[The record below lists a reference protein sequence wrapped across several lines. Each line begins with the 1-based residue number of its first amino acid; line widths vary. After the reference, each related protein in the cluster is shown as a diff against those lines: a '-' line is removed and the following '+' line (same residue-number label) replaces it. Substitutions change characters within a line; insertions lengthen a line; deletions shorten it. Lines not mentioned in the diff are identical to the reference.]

1 MGYVFTQLGGTL
13 VSGGRHVRLRR
24 GAPVPPPDRQE
35 DLDRLIAAG
44 AVRPVGDGDV
54 GGTSAPAPNPVSH
67 GEEPHAADEWG
78 LLPWLDAERRTI
90 AAIMERVG
98 DNPGAAR
105 VALAWE
111 QSAEHPRVS
120 LVRALQ
126 GVVDAAV

>member
-1 MGYVFTQLGGTL
+1 MGYVFTRLGGTL

-24 GAPVPPPDRQE
+24 GAPVPPPDRQA

-54 GGTSAPAPNPVSH
+54 GGTSAHAPNPVSH
-67 GEEPHAADEWG
+67 GAEPHAADEWG

-90 AAIMERVG
+90 SAIMERVG

-111 QSAEHPRVS
+111 QSTEHPRAS